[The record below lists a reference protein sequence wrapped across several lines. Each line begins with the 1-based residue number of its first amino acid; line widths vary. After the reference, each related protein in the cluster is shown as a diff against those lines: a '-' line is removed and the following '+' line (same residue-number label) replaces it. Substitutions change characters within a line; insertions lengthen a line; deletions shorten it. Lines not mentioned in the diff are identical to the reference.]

1 MRRLSV
7 TGQGAPPQAWGEDEK
22 TKERLLTAVCMS
34 LYFIQELIEM
44 DKSKDRICEVVMIDG
59 CKVIMKF
66 TQAPKPEV
74 MDRVKHTAPTLQKRK
89 TLRLCA

>member
-1 MRRLSV
+1 
-7 TGQGAPPQAWGEDEK
+7 
-22 TKERLLTAVCMS
+22 
-34 LYFIQELIEM
+34 M